1 MSAEPAT
8 VGQRCVVCIPTSSGG
23 HLTVSGILSQPAAKS
38 LCSRVQALDP
48 HEVATTSSGPRCQFV
63 HMSEELRNLYVNDRP
78 PHVSGGKE
86 FKTAMLQTNQAYVW
100 DLDLQEPCK

>member
-48 HEVATTSSGPRCQFV
+48 HEVATTSSGRRCQFV
-63 HMSEELRNLYVNDRP
+63 HMSEELRSLYVNDRP